1 MGYVTY
7 ECYIVNRGRVN
18 KYVGE
23 MLWARVAEITQS
35 FNPIR
40 LYLNLY
46 MLYVIWK
53 K

>member
-23 MLWARVAEITQS
+23 ML
-35 FNPIR
+35 
-40 LYLNLY
+40 
-46 MLYVIWK
+46 
-53 K
+53 